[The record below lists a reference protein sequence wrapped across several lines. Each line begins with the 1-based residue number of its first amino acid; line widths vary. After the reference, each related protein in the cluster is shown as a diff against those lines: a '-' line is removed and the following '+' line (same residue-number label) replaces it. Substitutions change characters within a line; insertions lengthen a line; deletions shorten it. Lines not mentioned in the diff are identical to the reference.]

1 MGPRTDIVGSVVS
14 EDGRH
19 DEGRIERLYLQH
31 APAATRLA
39 YLIVGDAF
47 LAEDIA
53 QEAFIRV
60 TGRYGHL
67 RSPSAFEAYL
77 RRTVVNLC
85 TSQFRHRKVER
96 AYLER
101 EAPWLA
107 STVDPPTIGEHD
119 ELRSAL
125 RAPPPRHR
133 AALALRYYEDL
144 SEQQTGEVLGVSAS
158 AVRSLVLRAMTT
170 LRERVR
176 RDEP

>member
-1 MGPRTDIVGSVVS
+1 MGVRTDIVGSAVI
-14 EDGRH
+14 EDGRP
-19 DEGRIERLYLQH
+19 DEGRIERLYLRH

-39 YLIVGDAF
+39 YLITGDAH
-47 LAEDIA
+47 LAQDIA

-60 TGRYGHL
+60 TGRFGHL
-67 RSPSAFEAYL
+67 RSPGAFDAYL
-77 RRTVVNLC
+77 RRAVVNLC

-101 EAPWLA
+101 EARRPPPNVD
-107 STVDPPTIGEHD
+107 SPTVGEHD

-125 RAPPPRHR
+125 RELPPRQR
-133 AALALRYYEDL
+133 AAVVLRYYEDL
-144 SEQQTGEVLGVSAS
+144 SEQQTGEVLGISAS

-170 LRERVR
+170 LRERIR